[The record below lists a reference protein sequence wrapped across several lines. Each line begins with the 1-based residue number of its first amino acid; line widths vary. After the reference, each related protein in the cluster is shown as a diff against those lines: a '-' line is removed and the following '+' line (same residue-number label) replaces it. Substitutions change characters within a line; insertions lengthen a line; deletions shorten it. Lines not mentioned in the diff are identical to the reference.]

1 MCRTLVFFTAVSFL
15 MVFGIAAADSATAGE
30 AKVVATIQ
38 TGPEWTPPERG
49 EPLTIPEVHYRVK
62 HSPYR
67 SELVRTGQFL
77 FNDASWGLQGEYSCA
92 ACHYER
98 GQSTGL
104 IWDLGDEGWGSWK

>member
-1 MCRTLVFFTAVSFL
+1 MRKTIVFLAMAALMLFGFTAVGD
-15 MVFGIAAADSATAGE
+15 VTAGE

-67 SELVRTGQFL
+67 SELRTHMG
-77 FNDASWGLQGEYSCA
+77 YSPK
-92 ACHYER
+92 
-98 GQSTGL
+98 GF
-104 IWDLGDEGWGSWK
+104 